1 VVAVLKR
8 AAALLLVFASIARAD
23 EEKQSIAVETEEQ
36 GWQHTGFRLGLALAY
51 GRMEGLR
58 GAPSGRLL
66 GPVLHAGLRLD
77 HDWSLLATFQY
88 ESASASG
95 GLSGLRFSGTVDP
108 TWHVTPHLALSLGL
122 GFGGIVEGNTGRMDL
137 AQQATDV
144 SLTLPGAD
152 PPVPSCVGV
161 GASGLFRAEY
171 MWILGPRSQTNVSIE
186 ALGQYTSCVKRG
198 STNAVDPDT
207 AQPIIRTQYWP
218 HAGFTVAW
226 GFAWR

>member
-1 VVAVLKR
+1 MVAVLR
-8 AAALLLVFASIARAD
+8 ATALVAVFASVAHAD
-23 EEKQSIAVETEEQ
+23 EAKQSISIETDEQ
-36 GWQHTGFRLGLALAY
+36 GWQHAGFRLGLGLAY

-77 HDWSLLATFQY
+77 KDWSLLATFQY
-88 ESASASG
+88 QSASASG

-122 GFGGIVEGNTGRMDL
+122 GFGGLVEGSTGRADL
-137 AQQATDV
+137 APQATDV
-144 SLTLPGAD
+144 SITLPSAS

-161 GASGLFRAEY
+161 GASGLLRAEY
-171 MWILGPRSQTNVSIE
+171 MWIIGPHSQTNVSIE

-198 STNAVDPDT
+198 QTNAVDPDT

-226 GFAWR
+226 GVAWR